1 MDTYYFTLHTK
12 FTLILY
18 QNREE
23 CNQRGGTEDGTCASG
38 FGVCCICK
46 FSMLTAASNLSAV
59 HVIFQMFQLESN
71 IKIVV
76 ELWMYSRE
84 Y

>member
-1 MDTYYFTLHTK
+1 MDTYYFTLHTN
-12 FTLILY
+12 FTLIMY

-46 FSMLTAASNLSAV
+46 FSKLTAKLNQGPLITDGQNKSKWTGPFVGLSKT
-59 HVIFQMFQLESN
+59 L
-71 IKIVV
+71 K
-76 ELWMYSRE
+76 
-84 Y
+84 

>member
-1 MDTYYFTLHTK
+1 MVSGGYLFPLLPLPNILFYIHTNL
-12 FTLILY
+12 TVIMY

-46 FSMLTAASNLSAV
+46 FSMLTAKLGN
-59 HVIFQMFQLESN
+59 
-71 IKIVV
+71 
-76 ELWMYSRE
+76 
-84 Y
+84 